1 MEIKVSS
8 EALRTSDR
16 GGNCSVN
23 KNREFSR
30 RDKFNGS
37 KVSVFLPSAFFQ
49 NSSLSETGRLE
60 RAGAGYLP
68 SLSR

>member
-37 KVSVFLPSAFFQ
+37 KMSVFLPNGLLSARRTSKERYTA
-49 NSSLSETGRLE
+49 SSKK
-60 RAGAGYLP
+60 
-68 SLSR
+68 